1 MEGIFIKREKHDFL
15 NDNRNDLLPL
25 LEQNGIEITLQTLNK
40 NSQMWFTPSANNVEF
55 FYIVEGSATLVTKDG
70 AVELKENDCFYT
82 KKLKSKIMLRSN
94 TDLKIL
100 CVSTCPV
107 FNHID
112 NFCDEL
118 NYLIDKI
125 TEKDEYTKQH
135 CKRVA
140 DYCLFLSRKL
150 KCSEEMFDNLVVAS
164 LFHDVG
170 KCLIP
175 DEILQKRG
183 RLSKDEFDEIKKHP
197 GYTKNL
203 LTGKFSD
210 EIIKIAS
217 EHHERL
223 DGSGY
228 PYGLSGNQLT
238 LEVKIIAVADSF
250 DAMTTVR
257 PYNRLKSFREAA
269 DELYAQKDKY
279 DQNVTRALKEMVES
293 GELEKRLEEV
303 EKRKNKINIA

>member
-170 KCLIP
+170 KCLI
-175 DEILQKRG
+175 LMR
-183 RLSKDEFDEIKKHP
+183 SCKK
-197 GYTKNL
+197 
-203 LTGKFSD
+203 
-210 EIIKIAS
+210 E
-217 EHHERL
+217 
-223 DGSGY
+223 
-228 PYGLSGNQLT
+228 
-238 LEVKIIAVADSF
+238 ADSPK
-250 DAMTTVR
+250 MS
-257 PYNRLKSFREAA
+257 LMKSKSIPAIQKPA
-269 DELYAQKDKY
+269 D
-279 DQNVTRALKEMVES
+279 R
-293 GELEKRLEEV
+293 
-303 EKRKNKINIA
+303 